1 MKSLF
6 SPKGMVQPIRID
18 LRFNGCCDA
27 SLGLCVDTVRESDLS
42 EEFDGLT
49 FIIDREIYKLTGDIS
64 ISYVNKEGGRGYVIT
79 SNNPVSEWEGFSVTD
94 IKF

>member
-1 MKSLF
+1 MKSVF
-6 SPKGMVQPIRID
+6 SPKGVVQPIRID
-18 LRFNGCCDA
+18 LRFSGCCDA
-27 SLGLCVDTVRESDLS
+27 ALGLCVDTVHENDLS

-49 FIIDREIYKLTGDIS
+49 FIIDREIYRLTGDIS